1 MTDKPHFRTELDG
14 RAATAEDLSP
24 LAFAGFAHFTAMQV
38 RDGAVRGLDLHLARL
53 KSASEEFFGRAL
65 PDDLVRERLRAAI
78 HAGPPALSLTAT
90 LFSRSGEFTRAGAEN
105 DPAILVRTA
114 PAYEDQKQSLRLALV
129 NHERPFPTIKH
140 VGEASKTYFLRK
152 AVAGGYDDAAFVDA
166 QGYLSEATIWNL
178 AFWDGEAVVWPK
190 AAFLTGV
197 TMSIIRRQLD
207 TLGIIQ
213 REQMIRPAD
222 LGDIKG
228 AVVMNS
234 LTPGIPVEALGPH
247 PVPLAPSF
255 VDMLHQAYE
264 REPLVEL

>member
-1 MTDKPHFRTELDG
+1 MTDKPRFRTELDG

-53 KSASEEFFGRAL
+53 KSASEEFFGKAL
-65 PDDLVRERLRAAI
+65 PDDLVCDRLRTAI

-90 LFSRSGEFTRAGAEN
+90 LFSRNGEFTRTGAEN

-114 PAYEDQKQSLRLALV
+114 PAFDDPKQSLRLALV

-152 AVAGGYDDAAFVDA
+152 AVEDGYDDAAFVDA
-166 QGYLSEATIWNL
+166 RGYLSEATIWNL
-178 AFWDGEAVVWPK
+178 AFWDGEAVVWPR
-190 AAFLTGV
+190 AAFLAGI

-207 TLGIIQ
+207 ALGIAQ
-213 REQMIRPAD
+213 REQLIRPAD

-255 VDMLHQAYE
+255 VEMLHQAYE
-264 REPLVEL
+264 REPLVKI